1 MPAEKKW
8 ILKPAGNPET
18 VAQLARELD
27 SAPRLANLLV
37 QRGIDTYEKACRF
50 FDPQLEHLNDPF
62 EMKDMDRA
70 VERIDQA

>member
-27 SAPRLANLLV
+27 IAPRLANLLV
-37 QRGIDTYEKACRF
+37 QRGIDTYDKAQRF
-50 FDPQLEHLNDPF
+50 FNP
-62 EMKDMDRA
+62 
-70 VERIDQA
+70 